1 MIPEEKRIKKLK
13 FKPPNL
19 SSLHFCLY
27 LPESCQLTL
36 QNSYF
41 FLLLFLCLFCRRPSL
56 CLSETPFQL
65 GKFLERL
72 SYRRDCKTHQRGAN
86 GQCSTGNIPCGQRPG
101 LLQEQL
107 LPQLLCPHSTS
118 SVPALSSMKRCVCIF
133 QTKCVLFQ
141 QHYLCSLCRL

>member
-27 LPESCQLTL
+27 LLESCQLTL

-41 FLLLFLCLFCRRPSL
+41 FLLLFLCLFCCRLSL

-65 GKFLERL
+65 GKFLDRL

-86 GQCSTGNIPCGQRPG
+86 GQCSTGNIPCGRRPG

-107 LPQLLCPHSTS
+107 LPQLLCPPQHILCACPFQHEMVRVYFPNQLRVISA
-118 SVPALSSMKRCVCIF
+118 ALP
-133 QTKCVLFQ
+133 L
-141 QHYLCSLCRL
+141 